1 MNDKTIEFLVNKDD
15 ELDRLDLFLKS
26 KMNPISRSSIKKFI
40 DQGLV
45 NLNGIQEY
53 SSSKKLKSKDKV
65 QVQILT
71 KSELK
76 IIPSNLPIKI
86 VYEDESLLVIDKEAG
101 MVVHPGAGN
110 KKDTLVNA
118 LIHKFEN
125 TLSTL
130 SGNDRPGIV
139 HRIDKET
146 SGLIVV
152 AKDNISHQK
161 LSDQFSKHSIL
172 RKYLALV
179 WGVLRPLN
187 GKISTLIKRDDRNR
201 QKMITNEIRGK
212 KAITNY
218 NTIKVFQSY
227 DIPKISLIKF
237 ALETGRTH
245 QIRVHMNYKKTNILG
260 DKIYGKKKVKFKK
273 INQEFEKL
281 ILSLNGQL
289 LHACELGFIHPKSQK
304 FLKFES
310 KPPKVFQNIHD
321 LLEKLSN

>member
-53 SSSKKLKSKDKV
+53 SSSKKLKNKDKV

-161 LSDQFSKHSIL
+161 LSDQFSDKMKKQLKKEGLIQLKHGE
-172 RKYLALV
+172 YEY
-179 WGVLRPLN
+179 P
-187 GKISTLIKRDDRNR
+187 ISYQLIKDG
-201 QKMITNEIRGK
+201 QKN
-212 KAITNY
+212 
-218 NTIKVFQSY
+218 KV
-227 DIPKISLIKF
+227 L
-237 ALETGRTH
+237 
-245 QIRVHMNYKKTNILG
+245 N
-260 DKIYGKKKVKFKK
+260 KK
-273 INQEFEKL
+273 INLDISVTMVHGNKDKSVPIIYSKKILRMFKNSRKKL
-281 ILSLNGQL
+281 VIVKNGDHSLSS
-289 LHACELGFIHPKSQK
+289 PK
-304 FLKFES
+304 FLKILKRE
-310 KPPKVFQNIHD
+310 
-321 LLEKLSN
+321 LKLIAN